1 MHFPPPLAPGAR
13 VALVA
18 PAGPLGA
25 KGDLK
30 RAVENAHS
38 FGWEVSV
45 GDHVQSRKGYLA
57 GSDAERLADL
67 NTAIQSDRVDGIWCI
82 RGGYGVMRLLERID
96 YEGLRKR
103 PKALLGYS
111 DVTALHSALITQCEL
126 ISFHAP
132 TARARL
138 TDFSRDSLC
147 RAVVDGTDPS
157 GPAPRA
163 RPLYPGHARG
173 RIVGGNLALLA
184 ALTGTPYAANLDG
197 AILVLE
203 DVNEDVY
210 RIDRM
215 LTQLRLSGML
225 PNCAGIVFGAF
236 TDMPGE
242 PSENVRALDALFDEI
257 ARDLRIPA
265 FAGAPI
271 GHIDDQWTIPLGAM
285 GELDAEAGTLT
296 VEMK

>member
-1 MHFPPPLAPGAR
+1 LQATVDAVRRPL
-13 VALVA
+13 
-18 PAGPLGA
+18 PAGL
-25 KGDLK
+25 
-30 RAVENAHS
+30 
-38 FGWEVSV
+38 
-45 GDHVQSRKGYLA
+45 
-57 GSDAERLADL
+57 
-67 NTAIQSDRVDGIWCI
+67 
-82 RGGYGVMRLLERID
+82 
-96 YEGLRKR
+96 
-103 PKALLGYS
+103 
-111 DVTALHSALITQCEL
+111 
-126 ISFHAP
+126 
-132 TARARL
+132 
-138 TDFSRDSLC
+138 
-147 RAVVDGTDPS
+147 
-157 GPAPRA
+157 
-163 RPLYPGHARG
+163 
-173 RIVGGNLALLA
+173 LALLA
-184 ALTGTPYAANLDG
+184 ALTGTPYAANLEG

-257 ARDLRIPA
+257 ARDLKVPC

-285 GELDAEAGTLT
+285 AEMNADEGTLV